1 MLGTRSNLY
10 IRSLKTGER
19 RNQRKTERNFLIC
32 IANGSTRRRHLNST
46 FGTICIHLFEVK
58 ICDILIIQTICR
70 ANSHQRCSF
79 CYYSVRFRVKYSNG
93 CNSRREF
100 SLWNILYVLR
110 MVSVGRFVPS
120 KPHICTEMFLTEGEC
135 ECVCSR

>member
-58 ICDILIIQTICR
+58 ICDILIIQTICLY
-70 ANSHQRCSF
+70 Q
-79 CYYSVRFRVKYSNG
+79 G
-93 CNSRREF
+93 EF
-100 SLWNILYVLR
+100 TSALFILLLLG
-110 MVSVGRFVPS
+110 SVPS
-120 KPHICTEMFLTEGEC
+120 EVLEMVQQQTGIFIVEHFVCVAYGEC
-135 ECVCSR
+135 WPLCAIETACMY